1 MAQEFEKRPDGMPLW
16 KDVSGKNV
24 SCTEKVK
31 VLDENYRELRPY
43 EPAGEPTGNAA
54 LDDAVLIGCRADD
67 IRTIL
72 KEMISEVESSYPD
85 ARPEKEK

>member
-1 MAQEFEKRPDGMPLW
+1 MMAQEFEKRPDGMPLW

-31 VLDENYRELRPY
+31 VLDENYRELR
-43 EPAGEPTGNAA
+43 ESVSAA

>member
-1 MAQEFEKRPDGMPLW
+1 MRWRGCWSASEHTASR
-16 KDVSGKNV
+16 
-24 SCTEKVK
+24 
-31 VLDENYRELRPY
+31 VLDENYRELR
-43 EPAGEPTGNAA
+43 ESVSAA

>member
-31 VLDENYRELRPY
+31 VLDENYRELR
-43 EPAGEPTGNAA
+43 ESVSAA

-72 KEMISEVESSYPD
+72 KEIRMPARRRRSDDAEQADSS
-85 ARPEKEK
+85 

>member
-31 VLDENYRELRPY
+31 VLDENYRELR
-43 EPAGEPTGNAA
+43 ESVSAA
-54 LDDAVLIGCRADD
+54 LDDAVLIG
-67 IRTIL
+67 
-72 KEMISEVESSYPD
+72 
-85 ARPEKEK
+85 

>member
-31 VLDENYRELRPY
+31 VLDENYRELR
-43 EPAGEPTGNAA
+43 ESVSAA

-72 KEMISEVESSYPD
+72 KEMISEVESSISSSQPRRS
-85 ARPEKEK
+85 AP

>member
-1 MAQEFEKRPDGMPLW
+1 M
-16 KDVSGKNV
+16 SGKNV

-31 VLDENYRELRPY
+31 VLDENYRELR
-43 EPAGEPTGNAA
+43 ESVSAA

-67 IRTIL
+67 IRAIL

>member
-31 VLDENYRELRPY
+31 VLDRKS
-43 EPAGEPTGNAA
+43 
-54 LDDAVLIGCRADD
+54 V
-67 IRTIL
+67 
-72 KEMISEVESSYPD
+72 V
-85 ARPEKEK
+85 

>member
-31 VLDENYRELRPY
+31 VLDENYRELR
-43 EPAGEPTGNAA
+43 ESVSRRSMTRSLLDAG
-54 LDDAVLIGCRADD
+54 
-67 IRTIL
+67 RTI
-72 KEMISEVESSYPD
+72 SGPF
-85 ARPEKEK
+85 

>member
-31 VLDENYRELRPY
+31 VLDENYRELR
-43 EPAGEPTGNAA
+43 ESVSAA

-72 KEMISEVESSYPD
+72 KEVESSYPD

>member
-31 VLDENYRELRPY
+31 VLDELPRA
-43 EPAGEPTGNAA
+43 AG
-54 LDDAVLIGCRADD
+54 IGFRG
-67 IRTIL
+67 
-72 KEMISEVESSYPD
+72 
-85 ARPEKEK
+85 AR